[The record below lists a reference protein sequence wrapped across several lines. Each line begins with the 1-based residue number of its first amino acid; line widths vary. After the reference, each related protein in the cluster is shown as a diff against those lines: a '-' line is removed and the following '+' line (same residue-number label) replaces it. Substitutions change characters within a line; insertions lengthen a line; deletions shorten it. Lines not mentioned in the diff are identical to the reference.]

1 MREISLLIDDYEE
14 ICANI
19 FLAGI
24 NNRESINIKELLELV
39 GRSRKYGLEYGGELL
54 EAIIAI
60 YQKEAYAVENPT
72 KVESIMKFFSY
83 VETLKEEFER
93 KIVFMILKNKKGE
106 LMKKILIF
114 FICLWALM
122 AEDPHKPLPAKYL
135 IEKGYSSMDIYLE
148 DWVELEKNEIRFR
161 DPWDYGYK
169 DDFEIYF
176 RNMETEKEEHI
187 GDIDIGAEILSVFFK
202 DITLDGL
209 REIFVLSR
217 LRGKYKIY
225 SYHIIYYMSFYYYE
239 INEELD
245 SYLNKKYED
254 YSGELNAEIIKKEIG
269 TKLLVD
275 YMPVYF
281 NFEKKYYNGEK
292 LAYLKSTPTGYEEV
306 EDIKESD
313 IYVKIYDENVFA
325 ILKKPMQVLS

>member
-1 MREISLLIDDYEE
+1 
-14 ICANI
+14 
-19 FLAGI
+19 
-24 NNRESINIKELLELV
+24 
-39 GRSRKYGLEYGGELL
+39 
-54 EAIIAI
+54 
-60 YQKEAYAVENPT
+60 
-72 KVESIMKFFSY
+72 
-83 VETLKEEFER
+83 
-93 KIVFMILKNKKGE
+93 
-106 LMKKILIF
+106 MKKILIF
-114 FICLWALM
+114 FMCLWALM
-122 AEDPHKPLPAKYL
+122 AEDLHKPLPAKYL

-169 DDFEIYF
+169 DDFQIYF
-176 RNMETEKEEHI
+176 KNMETESEENI
-187 GDIDIGAEILSVFFK
+187 GYIDRGAEILSVFFK

-325 ILKKPMQVLS
+325 IFEKADAGFELREVFEGEKTDNLPYFVKNGRYRREESNGSINGFYKDNLREGDWEYNYRLSRDMGQYKNDMKNGIWIEENVNGKNVGEYINDEKHGVWVEEYTGTKTDYN